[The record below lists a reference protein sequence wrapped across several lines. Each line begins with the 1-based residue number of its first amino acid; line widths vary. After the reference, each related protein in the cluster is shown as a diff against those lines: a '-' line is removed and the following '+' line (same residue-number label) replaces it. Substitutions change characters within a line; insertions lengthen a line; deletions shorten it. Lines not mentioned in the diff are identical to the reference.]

1 MSRAIGL
8 YRVAVELVRSKC
20 KVDVETSDYVEVSDY
35 ARNRSKT
42 RDYGPR
48 ACSVLSP
55 VMDRLCLVMEISKKQ
70 LTANQTAVTVR
81 ISYIMSAVICG

>member
-1 MSRAIGL
+1 MCRIDTKVLTKYKRAADRSRAVGL
-8 YRVAVELVRSKC
+8 YRVAVELVRSKR

-35 ARNRSKT
+35 ARNRLKT

-55 VMDRLCLVMEISKKQ
+55 V
-70 LTANQTAVTVR
+70 
-81 ISYIMSAVICG
+81 

>member
-1 MSRAIGL
+1 MEKGWRSRRKVETACGIDAKVLTKYKRAADRSRAVGL

-48 ACSVLSP
+48 ACSVLSSP
-55 VMDRLCLVMEISKKQ
+55 L
-70 LTANQTAVTVR
+70 
-81 ISYIMSAVICG
+81 Y